1 MKKFLDNP
9 WSGLIIM
16 AILAILTYGTLFL
29 LGC

>member
-16 AILAILTYGTLFL
+16 ATLALLTYGTLFL
-29 LGC
+29 TGC